1 MQVQAQID
9 EIDRNLERAERRLRP
24 FLTSRSRN
32 FLPWNVQAS
41 KLSFNPHAKKNLWPF
56 VAGLAMLLA
65 IMAVGVMLYS
75 APSKIATNE
84 DVLARLTAVEKRI
97 ASTEKKVDDNSGRQ
111 DAVMIIATEANA
123 SIDRKIED
131 GLAYVLAS
139 ANASQTAYETFA
151 ENRAGERDLK
161 RESALMAELD
171 ALNNSFMLLKTEL
184 SQCKSGVHG
193 LSWKLTQAGTKLQE
207 DFNVQSNA
215 SIARV
220 RHEIAVLSLTAS
232 KDVTKLR
239 KNISEVTTQIQD
251 AAVNVNALNVQHEML
266 NATVVNTTND
276 VARLRGQIQSTK
288 DLMDQL
294 FGENGWLCAYIA
306 LGCLVSS
313 WVYMVCSMFF
323 DKPDTFVVRPS
334 HQLRGGN
341 AGKNT
346 TTYLDV
352 IKEIVL
358 VCKPFAFPMAIILF
372 VVVSLALALFVA
384 THIPTLFLK
393 AWRM

>member
-1 MQVQAQID
+1 
-9 EIDRNLERAERRLRP
+9 
-24 FLTSRSRN
+24 
-32 FLPWNVQAS
+32 
-41 KLSFNPHAKKNLWPF
+41 
-56 VAGLAMLLA
+56 MLLV
-65 IMAVGVMLYS
+65 ILAVGVMLYS

-84 DVLARLTAVEKRI
+84 DVLAKLTAVEKKL
-97 ASTEKKVDDNSGRQ
+97 ASMEVKVDEKLASMEVKVDDNSNRQ
-111 DAVMIIATEANA
+111 DVVMIFATEANA

-161 RESALMAELD
+161 RESALKAELD
-171 ALNNSFMLLKTEL
+171 ALNNSFMSLKAEL
-184 SQCKSGVHG
+184 SQCQSGVHG
-193 LSWKLTQAGTKLQE
+193 LSWKLTQAGTKFQE
-207 DFNVQSNA
+207 DFNIQSNA

-288 DLMDQL
+288 DMMDQL
-294 FGENGWLCAYIA
+294 FGENGWLCAYIS

-323 DKPDTFVVRPS
+323 DKPDTFLVRPS
-334 HQLRGGN
+334 HQLRRGN